1 MPRKA
6 RHATPLAPVAA
17 PSSEYAEHIAKAL
30 ATEGGH
36 LLIGQGGATLC
47 HANGWL
53 SSCSVEQIKA
63 EAIAA
68 GLLVIDGRALPFER
82 VWALAV
88 RGPLVAVGVP
98 PSPPPY
104 HALSYAPLAVVA
116 AAYRAAG
123 AAVFNMP
130 PPDAVPRKE

>member
-6 RHATPLAPVAA
+6 RHAPSMAPVAA
-17 PSSEYAEHIAKAL
+17 PSSEYAEDIAKAL

-36 LLIGQGGATLC
+36 LLIGQGGATLW

-53 SSCSVEQIKA
+53 SGCSVEQIRA

-68 GLLVIDGRALPFER
+68 GLPVIDGRELPFESVR
-82 VWALAV
+82 ALAV
-88 RGPLVAVGVP
+88 HGPLVAVGVS

-104 HALSYAPLAVVA
+104 HALSYAPLAFVA
-116 AAYRAAG
+116 VAYRAAG

-130 PPDAVPRKE
+130 SPGVAPRKE